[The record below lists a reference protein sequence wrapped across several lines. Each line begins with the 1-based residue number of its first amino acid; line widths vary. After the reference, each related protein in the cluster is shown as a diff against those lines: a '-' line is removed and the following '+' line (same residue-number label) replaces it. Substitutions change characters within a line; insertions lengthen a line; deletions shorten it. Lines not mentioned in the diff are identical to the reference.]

1 MKLFIGL
8 IIGYFLSSY
17 MPIDDEKELEKEA
30 KKDLVSKCQVKKYN
44 EIHEFDCIVINKH
57 LAVKDEL

>member
-8 IIGYFLSSY
+8 VIGYVACSY
-17 MPIDDEKELEKEA
+17 MPMKDAEELEKDA
-30 KKDLVSKCQVKKYN
+30 RADLVNKCQVKKYN

>member
-8 IIGYFLSSY
+8 VIGYVACSY
-17 MPIDDEKELEKEA
+17 MPEKDEAELKEQARL
-30 KKDLVSKCQVKKYN
+30 DLVKTCQVKKYN
-44 EIHEFDCIVINKH
+44 EIHQFDCIVINKH